1 MGRQK
6 SSRGGVKRNSPPPH
20 KPPPPPATARAT
32 WRNIDTN
39 MNPLEAARFAI
50 RTRLSGIEGAELYP
64 GTPQYIGGISYW
76 VPDKKAADR
85 VVSETIE

>member
-1 MGRQK
+1 
-6 SSRGGVKRNSPPPH
+6 
-20 KPPPPPATARAT
+20 
-32 WRNIDTN
+32 
-39 MNPLEAARFAI
+39 MNPLQAARFAI

-76 VPDKKAADR
+76 VPDEKAADR